1 MNEMSLWKTE
11 FSRRGFM
18 IGIAGMT
25 FAIAAREGKFGYAAT
40 EAPDGAETAFN
51 PWVSIAANGQISIIA
66 PATEMGQ
73 GSLTALPLIL
83 AEELDADWSKVV
95 IVPARPIDK
104 IYGNPGFGGVMHT
117 ASSAAVT
124 GYFTVLRTFGAQ
136 VRAVLLDNVAKQW
149 NVPLAE
155 LSTEPSI
162 VVHAKSGRRIGYGD
176 IVAFAEIPS
185 VAPEIKPE
193 TLKKTSDFR
202 LIGHDVMRVELPTK
216 VNGSATYAIDVQVP
230 GMIYGAVLRS
240 PVEGGTPDKVD
251 DAAAKAVD
259 GVIDVVRLPYG
270 VGVLAQTPWAAFDA
284 KSALESGVTWQRS
297 GKAWGFDSDKGL
309 DAFAADARNL
319 NMPTTVDWFKQ
330 GDAAA
335 ALAKA
340 ATAIE
345 AEYRCHY
352 AYHAQ
357 MEPLNAVASVSAA
370 GDSAEVWCGT
380 QYPTA
385 ATAAVAR
392 ALGIPVQK
400 EGEVDVE
407 KVKLNYTLLGG
418 GFGRRGD
425 YDQEFVVD
433 AVLMA
438 KSAQR
443 PVKVMWTRED
453 DVHNGHFRPI
463 TAHYLRAGLDAS
475 SRLVAWHQRV
485 VGDRVLPFEDPP
497 RFHGNHDRDYL
508 LMNGV
513 ELKSYDI
520 PNQYG
525 GQIPRDTGV
534 RTCPLRGIGF
544 TANKFVVEAFLD
556 EVALKRGIDPL
567 QFRLELLKNT
577 PRGQKIVQ
585 RVADMADWPRRRENT
600 ALGLAFIDYNDTLLS
615 GVAEVSV
622 DRATG
627 EITVH
632 NFWCVMDCGITVQ
645 PDTTVA
651 QIEGGIVYGLGLALT
666 EEISIRDGAVQQNNF
681 YDYRVMRMNDVPD
694 IHVEL
699 IPTDN
704 HPTGVGQMPVPI
716 VAPAV
721 NNAVAR
727 LTGVRLRESPM
738 TPDRVK
744 KALD

>member
-1 MNEMSLWKTE
+1 MNQMSCPRTG

-25 FAIAAREGKFGYAAT
+25 FAIAAGEEWFANAAT
-40 EAPDGAETAFN
+40 EAPGAAGTAFN
-51 PWVSIAANGQISIIA
+51 PWVSIATTGAISIIS

-73 GSLTALPLIL
+73 GSLTSLPLIV

-95 IVPARPIDK
+95 VVPAPPIDK

-124 GYFTVLRTFGAQ
+124 GFFTDLRTFGAQ

-149 NVPLAE
+149 NVSLAE
-155 LSTEPSI
+155 LSTEPSV

-176 IVAFAEIPS
+176 IVAFAEIPA
-185 VAPEIKPE
+185 VAPDIQPE
-193 TLKKTSDFR
+193 SLKKTSDFR
-202 LIGHDVMRVELPTK
+202 LIGHDVMRIELPTK

-240 PVEGGTPDKVD
+240 PVEGGAPDTLD
-251 DAAAKAVD
+251 DAAAKAVA

-270 VGVLAQTPWAAFDA
+270 IGVLAQTPWAAFDA
-284 KSALESGVTWQRS
+284 QSALESGVTWQRS
-297 GKAWGFDSDKGL
+297 GKAWGFDSDEAL

-319 NMPTTVDWFKQ
+319 NMPTSVDWFKQ
-330 GDAAA
+330 GDAEA
-335 ALAKA
+335 ALTQA
-340 ATAIE
+340 ATGIE

-357 MEPLNAVASVSAA
+357 MEPLNTVASVSAA
-370 GDSAEVWCGT
+370 GDAAEVWCGT

-385 ATAAVAR
+385 AQAAAAR
-392 ALGIPVQK
+392 ALNIPA
-400 EGEVDVE
+400 E

-433 AVLMA
+433 AVLMS
-438 KSAQR
+438 KSARR

-475 SRLVAWHQRV
+475 GKLIAYNQRV

-513 ELKSYDI
+513 ELASYDI

-525 GQIPRDTGV
+525 GQIPRDTGI

-556 EVALKRGIDPL
+556 EVALKRGADPVE
-567 QFRLELLKNT
+567 FRLQLLRNT
-577 PRGQKIVQ
+577 PRGQKVLQ
-585 RVADMADWPRRRENT
+585 RVAEMADWSRKRDNT
-600 ALGLAFIDYNDTLLS
+600 ALGCAFIDYNDTLIS

-622 DRATG
+622 DHSTG
-627 EITVH
+627 EIKVQ
-632 NFWCVMDCGITVQ
+632 NFWCVVDCGIAVQ
-645 PDTTVA
+645 PDNVVA
-651 QIEGGIVYGLGLALT
+651 QFEGGIVYGLGLALT

-681 YDYRVMRMNDVPD
+681 YDYRVMRMNDLPE
-694 IHVEL
+694 IHVEV

-721 NNAVAR
+721 NNAVAQ

-744 KALD
+744 KALG

>member
-1 MNEMSLWKTE
+1 MSSSNSL
-11 FSRRGFM
+11 SRRDLM

-25 FAIAAREGKFGYAAT
+25 FAVVAGEVRLGGAAT
-40 EAPDGAETAFN
+40 EAPVAAGTTFN
-51 PWVSIAANGQISIIA
+51 PWVSISANGEISIIA

-95 IVPARPIDK
+95 IVPAPAIDK

-117 ASSAAVT
+117 ASSATVT
-124 GYFTVLRTFGAQ
+124 GFYTHLRTFGAQ
-136 VRAVLLDNVAKQW
+136 IRSVLLDNVAKHW
-149 NVPLAE
+149 NLPRTE
-155 LSTEPSI
+155 LSTEPSV
-162 VVHAKSGRRIGYGD
+162 VVHMKSGRRIGYGE
-176 IVAFAEIPS
+176 IVAFAEIPPM
-185 VAPEIKPE
+185 APEIRPE
-193 TLKKTSDFR
+193 ALKKTNEFR

-216 VNGSATYAIDVQVP
+216 INGSAKYAIDVQLP
-230 GMIYGAVLRS
+230 GMLYGTVLRS
-240 PVEGGTPDKVD
+240 PVEGGAPDKVN
-251 DAAAKAVD
+251 DAAARAVD
-259 GVIDVVRLPYG
+259 GVIDVVRLSYG
-270 VGVLAQTPWAAFDA
+270 VGVLARTAWAAFDA

-309 DAFAADARNL
+309 EAFATDARNL
-319 NMPTTVDWFKQ
+319 DIAASIDWFKQ
-330 GDAAA
+330 GDAAD

-340 ATAIE
+340 ATVVE

-357 MEPLNAVASVSAA
+357 MEPLNAVASVSVA
-370 GDSAEVWCGT
+370 GDAAEVWCGT

-385 ATAAVAR
+385 ASAAAAR
-392 ALGIPVQK
+392 ALGIS
-400 EGEVDVE
+400 VD
-407 KVKLNYTLLGG
+407 KIKLNYTLLGG
-418 GFGRRGD
+418 GFGRRGE

-438 KSAQR
+438 KSAKQ

-463 TAHYLRAGLDAS
+463 SAHYLRAGLDAS
-475 SRLVAWHQRV
+475 GKLVAWHQRV

-497 RFHGNHDRDYL
+497 RFHNNNDRDYL

-520 PNQYG
+520 PNQYD
-525 GQIPRDTGV
+525 GQLPRDTGV
-534 RTCPLRGIGF
+534 RTSPLRGIGF
-544 TANKFVVEAFLD
+544 TANKFVAEAFLD
-556 EVALKRGIDPL
+556 EVALKRGVDPV

-577 PRGQKIVQ
+577 PRGQNVVQ
-585 RVADMADWPRRRENT
+585 RVAEMADWDRKRDNT
-600 ALGLAFIDYNDTLLS
+600 ALGFAFIDYNDTLLG

-627 EITVH
+627 QIKVH
-632 NFWCVMDCGITVQ
+632 NFWCVMDCGIPVQ
-645 PDTTVA
+645 PDTIMA
-651 QIEGGIVYGLGLALT
+651 QNEGGIVYGLGLALT
-666 EEISIRDGAVQQNNF
+666 EEISIHDGAVDQSNF
-681 YDYRVMRMNDVPD
+681 YDYTVMRMRDLPD

-699 IPTDN
+699 IATDN
-704 HPTGVGQMPVPI
+704 HPTGVGQMPVPL
-716 VAPAV
+716 VASAIS
-721 NNAVAR
+721 NAVAR

-738 TPDRVK
+738 TPERVK
-744 KALD
+744 KALG

>member
-1 MNEMSLWKTE
+1 MNQMACPKTGL
-11 FSRRGFM
+11 SRRGFM
-18 IGIAGMT
+18 IGIAGLT
-25 FAIAAREGKFGYAAT
+25 FAVAAGREKFGHAAT
-40 EAPDGAETAFN
+40 EAPDIAGTPFN
-51 PWVSIAANGQISIIA
+51 PWVSIAPSGEISIMA

-73 GSLTALPLIL
+73 GSLTSLPLIL

-95 IVPARPIDK
+95 VVPAPPIDK

-117 ASSAAVT
+117 AGSAAVT
-124 GYFTVLRTFGAQ
+124 GFFTDLRTFGAQ

-149 NVPLAE
+149 NVPSAE
-155 LSTEPSI
+155 LSTEPSV
-162 VVHAKSGRRIGYGD
+162 VVHAKSGRRISYGEV
-176 IVAFAEIPS
+176 VASAEIPA
-185 VAPEIKPE
+185 VAPDVKPE
-193 TLKKTSDFR
+193 SLKKTSDFR
-202 LIGHDVMRVELPTK
+202 LIGHDVMRIELPTK
-216 VNGSATYAIDVQVP
+216 VNGSAIYAIDVQVP

-240 PVEGGTPDKVD
+240 PVEGGAPDKLD
-251 DAAAKAVD
+251 DAAAKAVA

-270 VGVLAQTPWAAFDA
+270 VGVLAKTPWAAFDA
-284 KSALESGVTWQRS
+284 KSTLESGVTWQRS

-309 DAFAADARNL
+309 DAFAADARDL
-319 NMPTTVDWFKQ
+319 NMPTGVDWFKQ
-330 GDAAA
+330 GDAEA

-340 ATAIE
+340 ATRIE

-352 AYHAQ
+352 AYQAQ

-370 GDSAEVWCGT
+370 GDAAEVWCGT

-385 ATAAVAR
+385 AQAAAAR
-392 ALGIPVQK
+392 ALNIPA
-400 EGEVDVE
+400 E
-407 KVKLNYTLLGG
+407 KIKLNYTLLGG

-443 PVKVMWTRED
+443 PVKVIWTRED

-475 SRLVAWHQRV
+475 GKLIAYHQRV

-497 RFHGNHDRDYL
+497 RFHANNDRDYL

-513 ELKSYDI
+513 ELTSYDI

-544 TANKFVVEAFLD
+544 TANKFVAEAFLD
-556 EVALKRGIDPL
+556 EVALKRSVDPM

-577 PRGQKIVQ
+577 PRGQKVLQ
-585 RVADMADWPRRRENT
+585 RVAEMADWSRKRDNT
-600 ALGLAFIDYNDTLLS
+600 ALGVAFVDYSNTLMAS
-615 GVAEVSV
+615 VAEVSV
-622 DRATG
+622 DHSTG
-627 EITVH
+627 QIKVQ
-632 NFWCVMDCGITVQ
+632 NFWCVADCGIPVQ
-645 PDTTVA
+645 PDNVVA
-651 QIEGGIVYGLGLALT
+651 QFEGGIVYGLGLALI
-666 EEISIRDGAVQQNNF
+666 EEISIEDGAVQQNNF
-681 YDYRVMRMNDVPD
+681 YDYRVMRMNDLPD

-704 HPTGVGQMPVPI
+704 YPTGVGQMPVTV

-738 TPDRVK
+738 TPERVK
-744 KALD
+744 KALG

>member
-1 MNEMSLWKTE
+1 MNEMSWPKTS

-18 IGIAGMT
+18 TGIAGMT
-25 FAIAAREGKFGYAAT
+25 FAIAAGQGRFGNAAS
-40 EAPDGAETAFN
+40 EAPDAAGTAFN
-51 PWVSIAANGQISIIA
+51 PWVSIAANGRISIIA

-95 IVPARPIDK
+95 VVPAPPIDK

-124 GYFTVLRTFGAQ
+124 GFFTVLRTFGAQ
-136 VRAVLLDNVAKQW
+136 VRAVLLDSVAKQW
-149 NVPLAE
+149 GVPLTE
-155 LSTEPSI
+155 LSTEPSV
-162 VVHAKSGRRIGYGD
+162 VVHAKSGRRIGYGE
-176 IVAFAEIPS
+176 IVAFAEILA

-193 TLKKTSDFR
+193 ALKKTSDFR
-202 LIGHDVMRVELPTK
+202 LIGHDVMRIELPTK
-216 VNGSATYAIDVQVP
+216 VNGSAKYAIDVQVP
-230 GMIYGAVLRS
+230 RMIYGAVLRS
-240 PVEGGTPDKVD
+240 PVEGGAPDKVD
-251 DAAAKAVD
+251 DSGAKAID
-259 GVIDVVRLPYG
+259 GVIDIVRLPYG

-284 KSALESGVTWQRS
+284 KSTLEHGVTWQRG

-309 DAFAADARNL
+309 DAFAADARDL
-319 NMPTTVDWFKQ
+319 SKATTVDWFKQ
-330 GDAAA
+330 GDAEA

-340 ATAIE
+340 TTVIA

-385 ATAAVAR
+385 ALAAAAR
-392 ALGIPVQK
+392 ALNVPAENI
-400 EGEVDVE
+400 
-407 KVKLNYTLLGG
+407 KLNYTLLGG

-438 KSAQR
+438 KRAQR

-475 SRLVAWHQRV
+475 GKLVAYHQRV

-513 ELKSYDI
+513 ELASYDI
-520 PNQYG
+520 ANQYG

-556 EVALKRGIDPL
+556 EVALKRGIDPMQL
-567 QFRLELLKNT
+567 RLELLKNT
-577 PRGQKIVQ
+577 PRGQNVVR
-585 RVADMADWPRRRENT
+585 RVAKMADWSRKRDNT
-600 ALGLAFIDYNDTLLS
+600 ALGIAFIDYSNTLMAA
-615 GVAEVSV
+615 VAEVSV
-622 DRATG
+622 SHSTG
-627 EITVH
+627 QIKVQ
-632 NFWCVMDCGITVQ
+632 NFWCAADCGIPVQ
-645 PDTTVA
+645 PDNVVA
-651 QIEGGIVYGLGLALT
+651 QFEGGIVYGLGLALT

-681 YDYRVMRMNDVPD
+681 YDYRVMRMNDVPE

-699 IPTDN
+699 IPTDD
-704 HPTGVGQMPVPI
+704 HPTGVGQMPVPL

-738 TPDRVK
+738 TPERVK
-744 KALD
+744 KAIG